1 MQNRTLPYFLILPSL
16 LLAAVV
22 IFWPVVNLIEI
33 ATHDVN
39 RFGQLRDFNG
49 GANFSALF
57 TSPDFINALWRTGF
71 WTIAVVGGALLVS
84 IPVAII
90 LNMDFYGRSVA
101 RVIVMLPWAVSL
113 TMTAIVW
120 RWALN
125 GESGNAQF
133 CTAQSGAD

>member
-22 IFWPVVNLIEI
+22 IFWPVVHLFEI

-39 RFGQLRDFNG
+39 RFGQLRDFND
-49 GANFSALF
+49 GANFTALIA
-57 TSPDFINALWRTGF
+57 SPDFLNALWRTAV
-71 WTIAVVGGALLVS
+71 WTIAVVGGALVVS

-101 RVIVMLPWAVSL
+101 RVISCC
-113 TMTAIVW
+113 
-120 RWALN
+120 R
-125 GESGNAQF
+125 G
-133 CTAQSGAD
+133 QSHSQ